1 MVNPKNCQ
9 VEWNELTGHPK
20 DRGKDRPNSR
30 TNSLQQGENDVVGK
44 HGEFSQTRAV
54 TKARPDGPITVR
66 TRSFSREGTKRSVRS
81 PFGPRPNAYVIFSF
95 IYFSLESRSDGLM
108 SRPDA

>member
-1 MVNPKNCQ
+1 
-9 VEWNELTGHPK
+9 
-20 DRGKDRPNSR
+20 
-30 TNSLQQGENDVVGK
+30 VGK

-66 TRSFSREGTKRSVRS
+66 TRSFSREGTKLSVRS
-81 PFGPRPNAYVIFSF
+81 PFGSRPNVMLFLYF
-95 IYFSLESRSDGLM
+95 IYVLLESRPNNQM